1 MKRCHFA
8 ACILSLATFAVLL
21 PQLAFAQEPFKWYG
35 IGGEITGESGE
46 PRRWLGRLGIGEQ
59 LGVEALFAM
68 EHISSTG
75 IHEDNGFTRLD
86 VGAGIIYDVAPAAAV
101 TPYLAGRF
109 ILVMTGNGEDNTSG
123 VVETACG
130 VEYVIMKRLGISG
143 ELNFSFHTDPTQ
155 IFTST
160 RVRCYFYL

>member
-1 MKRCHFA
+1 MKRFSFA
-8 ACILSLATFAVLL
+8 ACILTIATFAVLL
-21 PQLAFAQEPFKWYG
+21 PQFAFAQEPFKWYG

-68 EHISSTG
+68 EHISGTG
-75 IHEDNGFTRLD
+75 INEDNDFTRLD
-86 VGAGIIYDVAPAAAV
+86 VGAGLIYDVAPAASV

-109 ILVMTGNGEDNTSG
+109 ILVMTGDGESNTAG

-143 ELNFSFHTDPTQ
+143 ELNFSFHTNPTQ